1 MNSLNRHSLKKYK
14 MKYALNIIKE
24 HIISLINQTG
34 IYAEIDDLSFPPNQE
49 MGDLSLPC
57 FNLAKKNGVT
67 PNKLAEDLLNK
78 IQTDEIISGIKAIGP
93 YLNFIINIKYLAGEV
108 IKNIY
113 KQKDKYGKNSSGNNK
128 KVMIEYSNVN
138 THKEFHV
145 GHLRNIS
152 YGDSVYR
159 ILLANG
165 FKAIPISYVNDFGI
179 HVAKTLW
186 NYKNYINK
194 NYSDNWSKLSEVE
207 KGIILGKIYTDASQK
222 EEKDLT
228 AKQMISGFM
237 KQIENRKGEEY
248 KLWQKTRN
256 WSIKS
261 FFEIYQELGIKF
273 KDVLYESNF
282 FEKGFKKTE
291 DFLKKGILKK
301 SEGAV
306 IADLNKYNLGVL
318 PIIRSDGS
326 TLYATADLALAVYK
340 FEKYKLDI
348 SIYVVDNRQSLYFQ
362 QLFKILELAG
372 YNQKM
377 IHLGY
382 DFVKLPT
389 GAMSSRSGN
398 VITYHELSSQ
408 IFKETFRQTKSRH
421 QDWSEKKIKKVSQII
436 GVGAMKFEM
445 IKVRANNTIVFD
457 IKKALSFE
465 GFTSAY
471 LQYTYARI
479 QSVIRKSKIKI
490 CSSKKDFQKLTELK
504 EREIIIKLSQFA
516 EIVEIAGKNYDP
528 SEIAKYLFELA
539 QIFNDYYHSI
549 NILKAKPD
557 ISAIRISL
565 ISSVAQVIKNGLS
578 LLGIKVVEEM

>member
-34 IYAEIDDLSFPPNQE
+34 IYAEVDDLSFPPNQE

-372 YNQKM
+372 YKQKM

-471 LQYTYARI
+471 LQYAYARI

-490 CSSKKDFQKLTELK
+490 CPSKKDFQKLTELK